1 MCVKVGDRVL
11 RGQPLTRG
19 WGRMLP
25 VHAPT
30 SGTIAAIAP
39 HTTAH
44 PSALAE
50 MSVIIDADAKLV
62 DTLDQRFTRAG
73 LIVAPAIA
81 LDPAVFAVGV
91 NDHAHLRQRRR
102 VRGSYRAPV
111 GAGGDERDH

>member
-1 MCVKVGDRVL
+1 MKQHIGAEGELCVKVGDRVL

-50 MSVIIDADAKLV
+50 MSVIIDADGE
-62 DTLDQRFTRAG
+62 TAG
-73 LIVAPAIA
+73 SSAMAGATIRPA
-81 LDPAVFAVGV
+81 
-91 NDHAHLRQRRR
+91 R
-102 VRGSYRAPV
+102 VKR
-111 GAGGDERDH
+111 